1 MLKSIY
7 IATNYASK
15 ASLLIFTIRPLF
27 LGELRERNG
36 VNSSAI
42 EPVETDTCSALK
54 FSNVSEIPLDTGSGM
69 RDDLVK

>member
-27 LGELRERNG
+27 LGELRGCNG
-36 VNSSAI
+36 VNLSAI
-42 EPVETDTCSALK
+42 EPVETVTCSALGT
-54 FSNVSEIPLDTGSGM
+54 SQVSKDPLDSGSGM